1 MMYNKDKNEKNE
13 NSEYKRYKNKIYD
26 ENNKND
32 NYDNDTKK
40 NKIYY
45 GKKYKKK
52 NDSYKYYYNKNMHNN
67 IILKNQNNYDDSK
80 INITYT
86 NTNNSEIKIDTFH
99 NKNNI
104 DIKNAKEKLNTKSK
118 YIIEPFNYEKKVRNK
133 KINKTNI
140 YHKKKN
146 SKSSYFK
153 EISINIKLEEK
164 KINEEIILNLKQKN
178 KISEII
184 NEIMNKYDLN
194 EEIYYEKLL
203 NIISNAIDILNNID
217 EINPSNLAI
226 DNVRKN
232 KNYLYKE
239 SNNINDSFLLDIID
253 KKNYKLFIGNIL
265 DDIYDIK
272 IKQIRNFSV

>member
-1 MMYNKDKNEKNE
+1 
-13 NSEYKRYKNKIYD
+13 
-26 ENNKND
+26 
-32 NYDNDTKK
+32 
-40 NKIYY
+40 
-45 GKKYKKK
+45 
-52 NDSYKYYYNKNMHNN
+52 
-67 IILKNQNNYDDSK
+67 
-80 INITYT
+80 
-86 NTNNSEIKIDTFH
+86 
-99 NKNNI
+99 
-104 DIKNAKEKLNTKSK
+104 
-118 YIIEPFNYEKKVRNK
+118 
-133 KINKTNI
+133 
-140 YHKKKN
+140 
-146 SKSSYFK
+146 
-153 EISINIKLEEK
+153 
-164 KINEEIILNLKQKN
+164 
-178 KISEII
+178 
-184 NEIMNKYDLN
+184 MNKYDLN